1 MQYGK
6 EFIEQMTIMEE
17 ENQRLVDGI
26 QKRDTI
32 IDLQQNQ
39 IEKLGRLCG
48 LDFEE
53 INKEADL
60 DLKKEGQ

>member
-1 MQYGK
+1 
-6 EFIEQMTIMEE
+6 MEE